1 MPRWP
6 PRPPTPP
13 APGTR
18 SARARGSPRR
28 GRPTTRSVRSG
39 SWPRPWPAA
48 CPRPAS
54 TSSTSPPPARTRPSE
69 TTRRT

>member
-1 MPRWP
+1 MPP
-6 PRPPTPP
+6 
-13 APGTR
+13 
-18 SARARGSPRR
+18 SARAPGRRRR

-39 SWPRPWPAA
+39 SWPRPWPGA

-54 TSSTSPPPARTRPSE
+54 TYSTSPSRGRTRPSG